1 MREGREADDA
11 DFVYSFYCND
21 VSNLI
26 LVVANGPTFCF
37 ETHDA
42 KSMAASLSQSLS
54 GFACVQLLR
63 QLAFHKV
70 GKMMS
75 RCRQFV
81 CFTIF

>member
-37 ETHDA
+37 
-42 KSMAASLSQSLS
+42 
-54 GFACVQLLR
+54 LR
-63 QLAFHKV
+63 HMMPRVWPLRCHNCCSVSHAFSYCDNWRSIKLE
-70 GKMMS
+70 K
-75 RCRQFV
+75 
-81 CFTIF
+81 